1 MDKQMDALKMLQDAM
16 EQLQKLQKE
25 KEDRKER
32 MRIRN
37 NERYKNDEE
46 YKERMK
52 NYSKQQYLKWTARA

>member
-16 EQLQKLQKE
+16 AQLQKLQAE
-25 KEDRKER
+25 KEANKER

-52 NYSKQQYLKWTARA
+52 NYSKQQYLQRTTKA

>member
-16 EQLQKLQKE
+16 AQLQKLQAQKE
-25 KEDRKER
+25 ANKER
-32 MRIRN
+32 MRKRN

-52 NYSKQQYLKWTARA
+52 NYSKQQYLQRTTKA